1 MTVYWLLAFAPLI
14 ALLSPVRL
22 ERRSR
27 NVVWWLMGIAV
38 ILLIG
43 LRDKTG
49 GDWYSYDISFARFA
63 LLTSKDVLTEFRDP
77 SYYWTGW
84 LLSRVGLTVHALN
97 LICATVLV
105 AGVIRFC
112 RSLPYP
118 WLALFVSMPYLVI
131 VVGMGYT
138 RQSAAIGL
146 LLAALVELARSRTW
160 RYVILVFVAATFHRS
175 AIVMLPIAGLVA
187 SKNKWWT
194 LLWVGSI
201 TVLGYFAFVVD
212 SYEKLWANYVES
224 EYSNAADGAPLR
236 IAMNALP
243 AFVYLVFVRRRQD
256 VAPAEI
262 RLWVILSLAALA
274 CIPLLSLSNTA
285 VDRIA
290 LYILPVQLYVASWF
304 VQVTRGRLVRTN
316 LVLAYA
322 AVYMGVL
329 FVWLNFAGNSARWL
343 PYRNV
348 LGGIW

>member
-1 MTVYWLLAFAPLI
+1 MTVYWLLALAPLM
-14 ALLSPVRL
+14 ALLAPVRL
-22 ERRSR
+22 TPRSQGL
-27 NVVWWLMGIAV
+27 VWWVTGVAV
-38 ILLIG
+38 VVVIG
-43 LRDKTG
+43 LRDQTG
-49 GDWYSYDISFARFA
+49 GDWYSYDNSFARFA
-63 LLTSKDVLTEFRDP
+63 LLNLGDVLTEFRDP

-84 LLSRVGLTVHALN
+84 LLSRASLSVHALN
-97 LICATVLV
+97 LICATFLV
-105 AGVIRFC
+105 AGLIRFC

-118 WLALFVSMPYLVI
+118 WLALFVAMPYLVI

-146 LLAALVELARSRTW
+146 VLAALVDLSKDKTW

-194 LLWVGSI
+194 LLWVASI

-212 SYEKLWANYVES
+212 SYETLWANYVES

-243 AFVYLVFVRRRQD
+243 AFMYLVFIRKRQAVR
-256 VAPAEI
+256 ATET

-274 CIPLLSLSNTA
+274 CIPLLWLSNTA

-290 LYILPVQLYVASWF
+290 LYLLPVQLYVACWF
-304 VQVTRGRLVRTN
+304 VQVTRGRLIRTN
-316 LVLAYA
+316 LVLVYA
-322 AVYMGVL
+322 AAYMAVL